1 MNCSPNSP
9 ASARPPRRGSRRLCS
24 ISAPTSTS
32 NRTTPAR
39 ANGGAR
45 RPLSPPLRQPCP
57 PGACVCERERLEA
70 PGADRRILLLTRQEE
85 QRLAARLEALRSLED
100 LEHLLRRMEEQ
111 LGIRLRIAPA
121 FGEVRSMRGIRMR
134 FEEQPGLCRKTRQAI
149 PAAIRRGLEKRPEVA
164 YALLNAHDLLRD
176 A

>member
-1 MNCSPNSP
+1 M
-9 ASARPPRRGSRRLCS
+9 SA
-24 ISAPTSTS
+24 
-32 NRTTPAR
+32 
-39 ANGGAR
+39 
-45 RPLSPPLRQPCP
+45 SPPLRQPCP
-57 PGACVCERERLEA
+57 PGACVCERERWRRPA
-70 PGADRRILLLTRQEE
+70 RDRRILLLTRQEE

>member
-1 MNCSPNSP
+1 M
-9 ASARPPRRGSRRLCS
+9 SA
-24 ISAPTSTS
+24 
-32 NRTTPAR
+32 
-39 ANGGAR
+39 
-45 RPLSPPLRQPCP
+45 SPPLRQPCP

-164 YALLNAHDLLRD
+164 YALLNAPRPAARRLKALNDRKRMSLKTWAGFRSISG
-176 A
+176 